1 MNDQSQSNSINKS
14 FSSAPTKEEGLNI
27 KVIIGK
33 FLAFVPYFILS
44 VIICLG
50 VAFLI
55 NRYSNPRYLVKATML
70 IKEKNN
76 RGGMDGADG
85 FLQGMQLLNTSKN
98 IENELGIIRS
108 RNMVTETLKNLDF
121 GISYYSLGS
130 IKKTDL
136 YGNSTFSILLDSNH
150 LQCKGGE
157 VILKFMGNG
166 LVEVSAEDAIDVFI
180 PKTGEVIKNKIELPK
195 QEFQMQEEIAS
206 ENYKFRIQFNDPSF
220 LNQREIVYSF
230 KLNDLN
236 SLVNS
241 YFNKYIAKPVNKQSS
256 IIEISKEGNWPDKD
270 IAFINK
276 LCSTYTNK
284 GLDEKNKT
292 TTNTIAFID
301 VQLGNISDSLNL
313 VEEQLQIFRSSNRIV
328 DLSVTGE
335 NIVTQIGDLEKS
347 KAEEELKGKYYEY
360 LRNYVQANKGFDEVV
375 APSAMGIQDPLLNT
389 ILAKMIETY
398 AKKKT
403 LEISLKESNPMI
415 QETNNTLLVLKQ
427 TLQENLKNIIASHQL
442 VLNDLNKRIALFESQ
457 IGGLPQKEQKL
468 LNMTRKYQL
477 SDKLYTYLLEKR
489 AEAGIAGAGITP
501 DSKIIDA
508 AIVVDKT
515 YPNTSNNYSIA
526 FAIGLI
532 VPLVIVLG
540 LEFLNNTIHNHG
552 DLQKVTSIPLLGSIV
567 HNTKNTALVIANH
580 PKSQVSEAF
589 RNLRSNISFLAG
601 TKVDKKV
608 IMVTSTVS
616 GEGKTFISM
625 NLSSVLAIGGY
636 RTLLI
641 GVDLRKPKIFQDF
654 KLDNSFGLTNYLIG
668 KADKEKIVQKT
679 GLANLDIIT
688 AGPTPPNPSELIMSA
703 AFYNL
708 LEEYKKEY
716 DYIILDT
723 PPIGLVA
730 DGLDIMKHS
739 DIVFYVAR
747 QNVSKKN
754 YFNMINEI
762 YANEKEKN
770 VGLIFND
777 VNFAAVYGYG
787 YGAYGYGYGY
797 GYGSG
802 YGSGYGGGYGY
813 GSGYGYGYGNGYGGY
828 GDTEVENKPLWKRI
842 LGR

>member
-1 MNDQSQSNSINKS
+1 MNDKSQSDNLNKS
-14 FSSAPTKEEGLNI
+14 FSSAQTQEEGLNL

-33 FLAFVPYFILS
+33 FLAFVPYFVLS
-44 VIICLG
+44 LMISLG
-50 VAFLI
+50 IAFLV
-55 NRYSNPRYLVKATML
+55 NRYSNPRYMVKATML
-70 IKEKNN
+70 IKEKNS

-108 RNMVTETLKNLDF
+108 RGMVLETIKKLDF
-121 GISYYSLGS
+121 GISYFSIGA

-136 YGNSTFSILLDSNH
+136 YGSSPFTIMIDSSH
-150 LQCKGGE
+150 LQIVGGE
-157 VILKFMGNG
+157 LMLSLIGNG
-166 LVEVSAEDAIDVFI
+166 EVQVYTEDPVSVFV
-180 PKTGEVIKNKIELPK
+180 PKTGEIVQSKIELPK
-195 QEFQMQEEIAS
+195 QNFKLQNEIVS
-206 ENYKFRIQFNDPSF
+206 DYYKFNIQFNDPS
-220 LNQREIVYSF
+220 LLQQKDVVYSF
-230 KLNDLN
+230 KLNTLEATIGQY
-236 SLVNS
+236 VGS
-241 YFNKYIAKPVNKQSS
+241 YVIKPVNKQSS
-256 IIEISKEGNWPDKD
+256 IVEITKEGNWPEKD

-276 LCSTYTNK
+276 LCATYTNK

-292 TTNTIAFID
+292 TQNTIAFID
-301 VQLGNISDSLNL
+301 SQLGNISDSLNL
-313 VEEQLQIFRSSNRIV
+313 VEDQLQIFRSDNRIV
-328 DLSVTGE
+328 DLSATGI
-335 NIVTQIGDLEKS
+335 NIVTQIGDLEKT
-347 KAEEELKGKYYEY
+347 KAEEELKAKYYEY
-360 LRNYVQANKGFDEVV
+360 LRKYVQANKGFDELV
-375 APSAMGIQDPLLNT
+375 APSSMGIQDPLLNT
-389 ILAKMIETY
+389 ILTKMMETY

-415 QETNNTLLVLKQ
+415 QETNNTFLVLKE
-427 TLQENLKNIIASHQL
+427 TLQENLKNLIASHQL
-442 VLNDLNKRIALFESQ
+442 VLNDLNSRIAQFETQ

-468 LNMTRKYQL
+468 LKMTRKYQL

-508 AIVVDKT
+508 AIVSEQV
-515 YPNTSNNYSIA
+515 YPKKSNNYSIA
-526 FAIGLI
+526 LLVGLI
-532 VPLVIVLG
+532 IPLAIILG
-540 LEFLNNTIHNHG
+540 LEFFNNTIHNHV
-552 DLQKVTSIPLLGSIV
+552 DLQKVTQIPLLGSIV
-567 HNTKNTALVIANH
+567 HNTKSTALVIANH

-601 TKVDKKV
+601 TKVNKKV

-679 GLANLDIIT
+679 ELANLDIIT

-747 QNVSKKN
+747 QNISKKN

-770 VGLIFND
+770 IGLIFND

-802 YGSGYGGGYGY
+802 YGGGYGYGY

-828 GDTEVENKPLWKRI
+828 GDTEVEKKPLWKRI

>member
-1 MNDQSQSNSINKS
+1 MNDQAQSNIFDKSI
-14 FSSAPTKEEGLNI
+14 SSAQTQEEGLNI

-33 FLAFVPYFILS
+33 FLAFVPYFVISVLISLS
-44 VIICLG
+44 T
-50 VAFLI
+50 AFLV
-55 NRYSNPRYLVKATML
+55 NRYANPRYLVKATML
-70 IKEKNN
+70 IKEK
-76 RGGMDGADG
+76 GGKSGIDGAEG
-85 FLQGMQLLNTSKN
+85 FLQGMQLLSTSKN

-108 RNMVTETLKNLDF
+108 RSMVLETLKNLDF
-121 GISYYSLGS
+121 GISYYSIGA

-136 YGNSTFSILLDSNH
+136 YGNAPFTILMDSTH
-150 LQCKGGE
+150 LQIIGGE
-157 VILKFMGNG
+157 LRLKLLGNG
-166 LVEVSAEDAIDVFI
+166 EVQVYADKPVNVFV
-180 PKTGEVIKNKIELPK
+180 PKTGEI
-195 QEFQMQEEIAS
+195 
-206 ENYKFRIQFNDPSF
+206 IQFNIILQKQNFQIQNEIVSEYFKFKLQINNPS
-220 LNQREIVYSF
+220 LLQEKDEVYSF
-230 KLNDLN
+230 MLNTLEAN
-236 SLVNS
+236 IGKYYGS
-241 YFNKYIAKPVNKQSS
+241 YAVKPVNKQSS
-256 IIEISKEGNWPDKD
+256 ILEITKEGNWPEKD
-270 IAFINK
+270 IAFINE

-284 GLDEKNKT
+284 GLIEKNKIT
-292 TTNTIAFID
+292 NNTIEFID
-301 VQLGNISDSLNL
+301 FQLGNISDSLSL
-313 VEEQLQIFRSSNRIV
+313 VEDQLQNFRSANRIV
-328 DLSVTGE
+328 NLSTTGE
-335 NIVTQIGDLEKS
+335 NIVTQIVELEGK
-347 KAEEELKGKYYEY
+347 KAEEDLKAKYYAY
-360 LRNYVQANKGFDEVV
+360 LQNYVQANKGYDDVV
-375 APSAMGIQDPLLNT
+375 APSALGIQDPLLNG
-389 ILAKMIETY
+389 LLSKMVETY

-415 QETNNTLLVLKQ
+415 QETNNALLVLKQ
-427 TLQENLKNIIASHQL
+427 TLQENLNNIVTSHQL
-442 VLNDLNKRIALFESQ
+442 ILDDLNKRIGLLESQ
-457 IGGLPQKEQKL
+457 IGGLPEKEQKL
-468 LNMTRKYQL
+468 LKMTRKYEL

-508 AIVVDKT
+508 AIVSEQV
-515 YPNTSNNYSIA
+515 YPRKASNYSIA
-526 FAIGLI
+526 LLVGLI
-532 VPLVIVLG
+532 IPLLIILG
-540 LEFLNNTIHNHG
+540 LEFFNNTIHNHG
-552 DLQKVTSIPLLGSIV
+552 DLQKVTKIPLLGSIV
-567 HNTKNTALVIANH
+567 HNTKSSALVIANH

-589 RNLRSNISFLAG
+589 RNLRSNISFLTG
-601 TKVDKKV
+601 TNVDKKV

-679 GLANLDIIT
+679 ELANLDIIT

-708 LEEYKKEY
+708 IEEYKKEY

-813 GSGYGYGYGNGYGGY
+813 GSGYGYGYGSGYGGY
-828 GDTEVENKPLWKRI
+828 GDTEVEKKPLWKRI